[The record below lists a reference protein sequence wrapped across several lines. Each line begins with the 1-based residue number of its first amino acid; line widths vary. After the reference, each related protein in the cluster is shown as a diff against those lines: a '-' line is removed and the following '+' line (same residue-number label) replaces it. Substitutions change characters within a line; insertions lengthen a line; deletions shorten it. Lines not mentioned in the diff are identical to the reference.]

1 MQEFVDIGRGRVAR
15 RVYGL
20 DQVDI
25 VPSRRT
31 RSSHDVDT
39 TWKIDAYDFDIPVMA
54 HPTDAVV
61 TPEFAIEF
69 GKLGG
74 LPVINAEGLWGRAAD
89 LDAAL
94 REVAEAARRSL
105 FGEVSS
111 SDANSAATAPFTVD
125 SGEANQV
132 LQRLHAQPLDQ
143 DLLLERLSLVRD
155 SGVRFAV
162 RVSPQHAADLAPV
175 LIKSGLDML
184 VIQGTLV
191 SAEHVHRDG
200 EPLNLKEFIGSLD
213 VPIIAGGVVDY
224 TTAMHM
230 MRTGAAGVIVGS
242 GDTTNTAS
250 LGIDV
255 PMATAIAD
263 AAAARRDYLD
273 ETGGRYVHVIADSEL
288 LTSGQVAK
296 AIACGADAVAL
307 GAPLS
312 AAESAGAPEWYW
324 PAVAGHPKAPRGEV
338 SYTGDYGTLPLE
350 ELLFGPTANPYGVQ
364 NIVGA
369 LRRSM
374 AKCGY
379 TDLKS
384 FQKVDLVVR

>member
-1 MQEFVDIGRGRVAR
+1 MQHYTDIGRGRSAR

-20 DQVDI
+20 NQVDI

-31 RSSHDVDT
+31 RSSHDVDS
-39 TWKIDAYDFDIPVMA
+39 TWRIDAYEFEFPIMT

-61 TPEFAIEF
+61 SPEFAIAF

-74 LPVINAEGLWGRAAD
+74 LPVINAEGLWGRAED

-94 REVAEAARRSL
+94 AEVTDAAERGY
-105 FGEVSS
+105 FGSFDTDEDE
-111 SDANSAATAPFTVD
+111 DAFLASTPEFR
-125 SGEANQV
+125 ANEV
-132 LQRLHAQPLDQ
+132 LQRLHAQPLNME
-143 DLLLERLSLVRD
+143 LLQSRLQEVRD
-155 SGVRFAV
+155 SGVRFGV
-162 RVSPQHAADLAPV
+162 RVSPQNARDLAPA
-175 LIKSGLDML
+175 LIASGMDLL
-184 VIQGTLV
+184 IIQGTLI

-213 VPIIAGGVVDY
+213 VPVIAGGVVDY
-224 TTAMHM
+224 TTAMHL
-230 MRTGAAGVIVGS
+230 MRTGAAGVIVGA
-242 GDTTNTAS
+242 GAVTNNQS

-288 LTSGQVAK
+288 AGSGDIAK

-307 GAPLS
+307 GAPL
-312 AAESAGAPEWYW
+312 AAAKEAGAPNWFW
-324 PAVAGHPKAPRGEV
+324 PSVAAHPQLPRGTVDALLPQVEV
-338 SYTGDYGTLPLE
+338 PLQQV
-350 ELLFGPTANPYGVQ
+350 LFGPTPDPLGHENL
-364 NIVGA
+364 VGG

-384 FQKVDLVVR
+384 FQKVDLVVN

>member
-1 MQEFVDIGRGRVAR
+1 MQDYVDIGRGRSAR

-20 DQVDI
+20 HQIDI
-25 VPSRRT
+25 VPTRRT

-39 TWKIDAYDFDIPVMA
+39 TWRIDAYNFGIPVMT
-54 HPTDAVV
+54 HPTDALV

-69 GKLGG
+69 GNLGG
-74 LPVINAEGLWGRAAD
+74 LPVINAEGLWGRAED
-89 LDAAL
+89 LDGALQQVIDAAG
-94 REVAEAARRSL
+94 SL
-105 FGEVSS
+105 E
-111 SDANSAATAPFTVD
+111 DALMGNLC
-125 SGEANQV
+125 GGNEV
-132 LQRLHAQPLDQ
+132 LQKLHAQPLDL
-143 DLLLERLSLVRD
+143 DLLTERLQIVRD
-155 SGVRFAV
+155 SGVQFGV
-162 RVSPQHAADLAPV
+162 RVSPQQARQLAPAIIKGGIDL
-175 LIKSGLDML
+175 LI
-184 VIQGTLV
+184 VQGTLI

-200 EPLNLKEFIGSLD
+200 EPLDLREFIGSLD
-213 VPIIAGGVVDY
+213 VPVIAGGVVDY
-224 TTAMHM
+224 TTAMHL

-242 GDTTNTAS
+242 GETTNNDS

-288 LTSGQVAK
+288 RTSGDVAK

-307 GAPLS
+307 GAPL
-312 AAESAGAPEWYW
+312 AAARTAGGKGVYW
-324 PAVAGHPKAPRGEV
+324 PSTAAHPQAPRGQVRPTEPRAGL
-338 SYTGDYGTLPLE
+338 SLE
-350 ELLFGPTANPYGVQ
+350 QVLFGPTPNPWGEE
-364 NIVGA
+364 NLVGG

-384 FQKVDLVVR
+384 FQKAELAVRV

>member
-1 MQEFVDIGRGRVAR
+1 MQDYVDIGRGRVAR

-39 TWKIDAYDFDIPVMA
+39 TWKIDAYTFDFPVMA
-54 HPTDAVV
+54 HPSDCVV
-61 TPEFAIEF
+61 TPQFAIEF

-94 REVAEAARRSL
+94 AEVAEAARSAM
-105 FGEVSS
+105 FGDFS
-111 SDANSAATAPFTVD
+111 SDANAEPLKANSWANGAAN
-125 SGEANQV
+125 EA
-132 LQRLHAQPLDQ
+132 LQRLHSLPLDT
-143 DLLLERLSLVRD
+143 DLLLERLSQVRD

-162 RVSPQHAADLAPV
+162 RVSPQHAAELAPT
-175 LIKSGLDML
+175 LIKSGLDLL

-200 EPLNLKEFIGSLD
+200 EPLNMKEFIGSLD
-213 VPIIAGGVVDY
+213 VPVIAGGVVDY

-242 GDTTNTAS
+242 GDTTNNDS

-273 ETGGRYVHVIADSEL
+273 ETGGRYVHVIADSSL

-312 AAESAGAPEWYW
+312 VAESAGTPEWFW
-324 PAVAGHPKAPRGEV
+324 PSVAGHPKAPRGLV
-338 SYTGDYGTLPLE
+338 DYTGFNGTLPLE
-350 ELLFGPTANPYGVQ
+350 ELLFGPTSNPYGEQ
-364 NIVGA
+364 NIVGL